1 LNDGGTSTIF
11 KGESRTTATFAHDA
25 HQGTVDGSQRPAAL
39 SMASGHQHLARDR
52 SCQETSMVDRIS
64 RISSSEASTRTE
76 AGHTLNLG
84 SDSQN
89 AWVAA
94 RQSKI
99 NHDIEERH
107 REAEE
112 EHARHGA
119 SDEDDDAR
127 LGHAWNEAED
137 ASETGEDEKGEP
149 RLSGESERIGTQN
162 FDDDTPFGDR
172 ELIV

>member
-1 LNDGGTSTIF
+1 
-11 KGESRTTATFAHDA
+11 
-25 HQGTVDGSQRPAAL
+25 
-39 SMASGHQHLARDR
+39 
-52 SCQETSMVDRIS
+52 MVDRIS

-84 SDSQN
+84 SDAQN

-107 REAEE
+107 RIAVEERAENGMPE
-112 EHARHGA
+112 
-119 SDEDDDAR
+119 
-127 LGHAWNEAED
+127 
-137 ASETGEDEKGEP
+137 EDEASPDHKFASRQWVDPSEPEATPEDPTEEP

-162 FDDDTPFGDR
+162 FDEDTPFGDR
-172 ELIV
+172 VVIV

>member
-1 LNDGGTSTIF
+1 
-11 KGESRTTATFAHDA
+11 
-25 HQGTVDGSQRPAAL
+25 
-39 SMASGHQHLARDR
+39 
-52 SCQETSMVDRIS
+52 MVDRIS
-64 RISSSEASTRTE
+64 RISSSEASARTE
-76 AGHTLNLG
+76 TGHTLNLG

-119 SDEDDDAR
+119 PDDDAEDDGAR
-127 LGHAWNEAED
+127 SRHAWIEPEGAPE
-137 ASETGEDEKGEP
+137 ASEDETGEP

-162 FDDDTPFGDR
+162 FDEDTPFGDR

>member
-1 LNDGGTSTIF
+1 
-11 KGESRTTATFAHDA
+11 
-25 HQGTVDGSQRPAAL
+25 
-39 SMASGHQHLARDR
+39 
-52 SCQETSMVDRIS
+52 MVDRIS

-76 AGHTLNLG
+76 TGHTLNLG

-112 EHARHGA
+112 EHARQQGTP
-119 SDEDDDAR
+119 DDDAADSGAR
-127 LGHAWNEAED
+127 PRHAWIEPQGAPE
-137 ASETGEDEKGEP
+137 ASEDETGEP

-162 FDDDTPFGDR
+162 FDEDTPFGDR

>member
-1 LNDGGTSTIF
+1 
-11 KGESRTTATFAHDA
+11 
-25 HQGTVDGSQRPAAL
+25 
-39 SMASGHQHLARDR
+39 
-52 SCQETSMVDRIS
+52 MVDRIS
-64 RISSSEASTRTE
+64 RISNSEASTRTE
-76 AGHTLNLG
+76 TGHTLNLG

-94 RQSKI
+94 RQSQI

-119 SDEDDDAR
+119 PDEDGDAR
-127 LGHAWNEAED
+127 PGREWNEPEVAP
-137 ASETGEDEKGEP
+137 ETGENETGEP

-162 FDDDTPFGDR
+162 FDEDTPFGDR

>member
-1 LNDGGTSTIF
+1 
-11 KGESRTTATFAHDA
+11 
-25 HQGTVDGSQRPAAL
+25 
-39 SMASGHQHLARDR
+39 
-52 SCQETSMVDRIS
+52 MVDRIS
-64 RISSSEASTRTE
+64 RISSSEASARTE
-76 AGHTLNLG
+76 TGHTLNLG

-94 RQSKI
+94 RQSRI

-119 SDEDDDAR
+119 PHGD
-127 LGHAWNEAED
+127 AED
-137 ASETGEDEKGEP
+137 GGAWLDRDWIEPEGAPETSEDETSEP

-162 FDDDTPFGDR
+162 FDEDTPFGDR

>member
-1 LNDGGTSTIF
+1 
-11 KGESRTTATFAHDA
+11 
-25 HQGTVDGSQRPAAL
+25 
-39 SMASGHQHLARDR
+39 
-52 SCQETSMVDRIS
+52 MVDRIS
-64 RISSSEASTRTE
+64 RISSREASARTE
-76 AGHTLNLG
+76 TGYTLNLG

-107 REAEE
+107 REAKEE
-112 EHARHGA
+112 QACHGA
-119 SDEDDDAR
+119 PDEDGDTSPGRDWIEPEGAPENS
-127 LGHAWNEAED
+127 HD
-137 ASETGEDEKGEP
+137 ETSEP

-162 FDDDTPFGDR
+162 FDEDTPFGER